1 MTTTPDPPSPTRTF
15 ADELAD
21 FIDREVSA
29 GGETVRP
36 DTDLVMSGLVDS
48 LGIILVVEW
57 LERRLDVRIDPA
69 DVVLEHFES
78 VDAIVTYLRGRGDCT
93 IS

>member
-1 MTTTPDPPSPTRTF
+1 MTSTPEPSSPTRTF
-15 ADELAD
+15 ADELAE

-29 GGETVRP
+29 GGEKVRP

-48 LGIILVVEW
+48 LGIVLVVDW
-57 LERRLDVRIDPA
+57 LERRLDIVIDPG

-78 VDAIVTYLRGRGDCT
+78 VSAMVTYLRGRGDCT
-93 IS
+93 IV

>member
-1 MTTTPDPPSPTRTF
+1 MSALHSTPGRTF

-21 FIDREVSA
+21 YIDREVST
-29 GGETVRP
+29 GGEIVRP

-57 LERRLDVRIDPA
+57 LERRLGVRIDPA

-78 VDAIVTYLRGRGDCT
+78 VHSMVMYLRSRGDCT
-93 IS
+93 VD

>member
-1 MTTTPDPPSPTRTF
+1 MTTTDSHSIPAGAF
-15 ADELAD
+15 ATELAD
-21 FIDREVSA
+21 FIDREVSS

-36 DTDLVMSGLVDS
+36 ETDLVMSGLVDS

-57 LERRLDVRIDPA
+57 LEQRLDVQIDPA

-78 VDAIVTYLRGRGDCT
+78 VDAMVTYLRSRGDC
-93 IS
+93 SVD